1 MRIGRGRGVLRMRE
15 EVESELEDE
24 DMTEAFLLRADRVA
38 GMVESGDRV
47 EICGVTVAEIA
58 GVDVAL
64 SDADGVL
71 DTRISVV

>member
-1 MRIGRGRGVLRMRE
+1 MRAGRGRGVVNNK
-15 EVESELEDE
+15 EVGPESELDV

>member
-1 MRIGRGRGVLRMRE
+1 
-15 EVESELEDE
+15 
-24 DMTEAFLLRADRVA
+24 MTEAFLLRADRVA

-47 EICGVTVAEIA
+47 YIRGVIVAEIA
-58 GVDVAL
+58 GVDAAL